1 MRSALQIHPE
11 IYACPLI
18 VLRGLNNH
26 QFSFQSKKI
35 RETRA
40 MIQFLDHPRWRSG
53 ILSPLQTVD
62 YRKLLGSNT
71 LWWQALYMEVLVVGW
86 LVLELTGSAWLVAIV
101 GFCRSFPFLICGNL
115 SGLVADRF
123 GRRATIIWMQGI
135 TFAAYA
141 AIAILLITGRIAYW
155 HLVVSALVL
164 GTSWALDW
172 PNRRALVPDMVGK
185 SKTVDAILLESLGQ
199 GVARTLGPFLVGW
212 ILAVFGSTG
221 SFITLAAMSLAA
233 FGLLLALSNEPLTR
247 TVMPDRTPVL
257 TQMRQGLSYVRH
269 NQAILAVAITT
280 ALMNLFV
287 FSYGNFL
294 PIFAKDI
301 LQQGPVGMGVLG
313 AASGVGSFAGL
324 YLVNLLRNRVGY
336 GWIFMV
342 GTFAE
347 CVALA
352 IFAFS
357 GNYAFSFAML
367 AIVGFGQASFGIM
380 QSSIVL
386 MAAPDEMR
394 GRAMGAIVLAIGVGP
409 LGKLQSGA
417 LVEWLGAPMGIG
429 LQAIVASVAMVL
441 VLILLPGIRRFGNG
455 EPEAAQ
461 NRG

>member
-1 MRSALQIHPE
+1 
-11 IYACPLI
+11 
-18 VLRGLNNH
+18 
-26 QFSFQSKKI
+26 
-35 RETRA
+35 

-53 ILSPLQTVD
+53 IFSPLQSVD

-86 LVLELTGSAWLVAIV
+86 LVLELTGSAWQVAIV
-101 GFCRSFPFLICGNL
+101 GFCRSVPFLIFGNL
-115 SGLVADRF
+115 SGLIADRF
-123 GRRATIIWMQGI
+123 GRRATIVWMQGI
-135 TFAAYA
+135 TLAAYVV
-141 AIAILLITGRIAYW
+141 IALLLVMGRIAYW

-185 SKTVDAILLESLGQ
+185 SRTVDAILLENLGQ

-212 ILAVFGSTG
+212 IIAVFDSTG
-221 SFITLAAMSLAA
+221 GFITLAVLSLVA
-233 FGLLLALSNEPLTR
+233 FGLLITLSKDPIARST
-247 TVMPDRTPVL
+247 MPDTTPVL

-280 ALMNLFV
+280 ALMNLLI

-301 LQQGPVGMGVLG
+301 LQQGAMGMGILG
-313 AASGVGSFAGL
+313 AAAGVGSFVGL
-324 YLVNLLRNRVGY
+324 YLVNLLRSRVGY

-347 CVALA
+347 CVALT

-357 GNYAFSFAML
+357 GNYAFSFLML
-367 AIVGFGQASFGIM
+367 AIVGLGQASFGIM

-429 LQAIVASVAMVL
+429 LQGAVASVAMVL
-441 VLILLPGIRRFGNG
+441 VLIFLPGIRHFGNR
-455 EPEAAQ
+455 EAESS
-461 NRG
+461 

>member
-1 MRSALQIHPE
+1 
-11 IYACPLI
+11 
-18 VLRGLNNH
+18 
-26 QFSFQSKKI
+26 
-35 RETRA
+35 

-101 GFCRSFPFLICGNL
+101 GFCRSVPFLICGNL

-135 TFAAYA
+135 TFVAYA

-185 SKTVDAILLESLGQ
+185 SRPVDAILLENLGQ
-199 GVARTLGPFLVGW
+199 GVARTLGPFMVGW

-221 SFITLAAMSLAA
+221 SFITLAALSLIA
-233 FGLLLALSNEPLTR
+233 FTLLLSLSKEPLAR
-247 TVMPDRTPVL
+247 TVMPDKTPVL

-269 NQAILAVAITT
+269 NQAILAIAITT
-280 ALMNLFV
+280 ALMNVFI

-301 LQQGPVGMGVLG
+301 LQQGPVGMGILG
-313 AASGVGSFAGL
+313 AASGVGSFVGL
-324 YLVNLLRNRVGY
+324 YLVNLLRSRVGY

-347 CVALA
+347 CVAL
-352 IFAFS
+352 IFFAFS
-357 GNYAFSFAML
+357 NNYGLSFLML
-367 AIVGFGQASFGIM
+367 AIAGLGQASFGIM

-386 MAAPDEMR
+386 MAAPDAMR
-394 GRAMGAIVLAIGVGP
+394 GRAMGVIVLAIGIGP
-409 LGKLQSGA
+409 LGKLQGGA
-417 LVEWLGAPMGIG
+417 LVEWLGAPLGIG
-429 LQAIVASVAMVL
+429 LQAIAASVAMIL
-441 VLILLPGIRRFGNG
+441 VLIFLPGIRSFGNG
-455 EPEAAQ
+455 ESEP
-461 NRG
+461 N